1 VNGHLLDDR
10 IQDALD
16 RRLDEVSLAGAREH
30 ARSCA
35 ACGARWAAFE
45 TIQGEMRRLVA
56 PDLPPG
62 LSAEIAAAL
71 DREDVRVRRRPRS
84 RLYWAAGLAGVL
96 LVGGALAR
104 LAVGPRP
111 IPLTGSL
118 PARFAHD
125 FRELRAGRSAP
136 LARRTADPANLEAY
150 LAGQGL
156 GFRPRVFDLAMMRQH
171 LQGGGVVDVDGR
183 RAALFSYRGEDGT
196 FVLCWMYL
204 GTIAEVPPPSE
215 RREHGGISFEVHS
228 VEGLTVVFWPEG
240 NVVCVLVGDGP
251 REAVVAL
258 AFAKAQKADARS

>member
-16 RRLDEVSLAGAREH
+16 RRLDDATLARAREH

-35 ACGARWAAFE
+35 VCGPRWAAFE
-45 TIQGEMRRLVA
+45 TLQGEMRRLIA

-62 LSAEIAAAL
+62 LSAGIAAAL

-84 RLYWAAGLAGVL
+84 WLYWAAGLAGVL
-96 LVGGALAR
+96 LVGGALVR
-104 LAVGPRP
+104 LAPRP
-111 IPLTGSL
+111 KPSPLAHSL

-125 FRELRAGRSAP
+125 FRELRAGRGAP
-136 LARRTADPANLEAY
+136 LARRTADPATLEVY

-183 RAALFSYRGEDGT
+183 QAALFSYRGEDGT
-196 FVLCWMYL
+196 YVLCWMYL
-204 GTIAEVPPPSE
+204 GTIAEVPPPAE

-228 VEGLTVVFWPEG
+228 VEGLTVVLWPEG

-258 AFAKAQKADARS
+258 AFAKAQKAEARS